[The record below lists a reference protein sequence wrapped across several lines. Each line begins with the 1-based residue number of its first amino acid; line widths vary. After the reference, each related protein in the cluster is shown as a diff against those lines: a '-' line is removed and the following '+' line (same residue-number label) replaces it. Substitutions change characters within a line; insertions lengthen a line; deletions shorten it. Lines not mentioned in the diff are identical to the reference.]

1 MTSTLAAL
9 CRGRA
14 LGGLPDAAAA
24 ETSALVRCLP
34 EADAAGRSDGGKP
47 SGTLARVPEAPGAGA
62 LGPWAA
68 AAAEPGP
75 LLPLLPADAA
85 SLLETLA
92 RPSSRAVL
100 AKPLQCCW
108 YGRASRPPRAVQH
121 TVCRRDICMLLQ
133 RMPAR
138 AVRLS

>member
-1 MTSTLAAL
+1 LAAL

-47 SGTLARVPEAPGAGA
+47 SGTL
-62 LGPWAA
+62 